1 MKKTYAEKLEIYNR
15 RMAKFHT
22 KFTQEELYEF
32 GKAQGLRT
40 IPQIMRL
47 WLLLNVNKFVDMDE
61 MMGTYAYFENEKN
74 KTSWSPL
81 LQKMK
86 REICHDKKKATK
98 EIEEIINQLAAGTFH
113 FYHLTTLEQLYVFGV
128 DGYDPMR
135 MFTEDIGTIKW
146 STYEMISALRSLQ
159 NWLKKAPTYEYPS
172 EKFLRMEK
180 EDHIAQFGN

>member
-1 MKKTYAEKLEIYNR
+1 MKKTYAEKLDIYNR

-22 KFTQEELYEF
+22 KFTKEELDEF
-32 GKAQGLRT
+32 GRAQGLRT

-61 MMGTYAYFENEKN
+61 MLESYAHFDNEKN

-86 REICHDKKKATK
+86 REICHDKKKANL
-98 EIEEIINQLAAGTFH
+98 EIEQIISELAANKFH
-113 FYHLTTLEQLYVFGV
+113 FYHLTTLEQLYVYGV

-135 MFTEDIGTIKW
+135 LFTEDIGTVKW
-146 STYEMISALRSLQ
+146 SNYEMIAALRNLQ
-159 NWLKKAPTYEYPS
+159 HWLKKAPTYEYPI
-172 EKFLRMEK
+172 EKFLKLENEK
-180 EDHIAQFGN
+180 